1 MNMYIIYT
9 LYLDITGGTYKF
21 VLFLRL
27 LLYDNFHLTSHQY
40 LTILIDTNKQLIL
53 NARPN

>member
-27 LLYDNFHLTSHQY
+27 LLYDNFHLTRHQY